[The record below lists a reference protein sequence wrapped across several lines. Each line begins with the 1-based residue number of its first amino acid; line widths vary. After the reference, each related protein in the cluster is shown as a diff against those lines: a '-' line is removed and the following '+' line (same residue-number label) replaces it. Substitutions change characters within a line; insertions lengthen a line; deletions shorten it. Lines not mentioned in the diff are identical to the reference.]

1 VRHTFPLWLLPHLC
15 WPVLITFLLFNTGCH
30 REKGWDK
37 PHIKPYQNLSL
48 DPASSVFHYALEVR
62 VLHESCVVGA
72 DRVCNDDNNNTYTI
86 NSRSMH

>member
-1 VRHTFPLWLLPHLC
+1 MLTVEWDKCATPSLPAVTLATPLLAPFSSSSC
-15 WPVLITFLLFNTGCH
+15 FFNTGCH

-72 DRVCNDDNNNTYTI
+72 GRGL
-86 NSRSMH
+86 